1 MTLVQQD
8 RGRATVRPAQGEPPL
23 PSRWRH
29 PWDRYWTVRV
39 RRKRPQRDLARRQ
52 VQAWAVEEILANVRP
67 ELIQFGQ
74 SMNCHSRGRNVY
86 IPHVVAVDDGPP
98 VAFTIQMLPGQILQ
112 DYVQHAATLAEC
124 LDVARVRITRSGRGL
139 VRCELLQSDPL
150 GETATATPA
159 LLMSTSDMVL
169 LGVDDV
175 DTRYRIAP
183 VQLGHTVIQGQTRS
197 GKSAFCYWLLSQMA
211 SAPDLVIAG
220 SDPTGLLLRP
230 FAGTVHEPWQV
241 VGTGDP
247 GAHVKLLRDLVTE
260 MDGRIAAIPPRSDQ
274 ITPDDTTP
282 LLVCVLEEYAGLLR
296 AVDDS
301 ATGRKSARVGEVQRL
316 VARLLSEGHKAAIR
330 LVIIL
335 QRADAAV
342 LGGFERGQCSVRI
355 SFRVDTADAVCML
368 HPSGRQEAE
377 QHATCPPGLALLS
390 APGVQL
396 ARIRAPYLG
405 DGSDGLYGVY
415 ADLVTARA
423 AR

>member
-1 MTLVQQD
+1 VTLVQQD
-8 RGRATVRPAQGEPPL
+8 RHAGATTVAVAPAL
-23 PSRWRH
+23 PSRLLH
-29 PWDRYWTVRV
+29 PWQHRWA
-39 RRKRPQRDLARRQ
+39 RRREQRRRARRQ
-52 VQAWAVEEILANVRP
+52 AQAWELQDVLVGRELFQYGHANLGYRTV
-67 ELIQFGQ
+67 
-74 SMNCHSRGRNVY
+74 NV
-86 IPHVVAVDDGPP
+86 PRVVAFEDGPP
-98 VAFTIQMLPGQILQ
+98 PAFIVRPLAGQVVS
-112 DYVQHAATLAEC
+112 DFTDHAAAIAEC
-124 LDVARVRITRSGRGL
+124 LDVARVRITRQADGL
-139 VRCELLQSDPL
+139 IRVELLAVDPL
-150 GETATATPA
+150 DTVVAEGPA
-159 LLMSTSDMVL
+159 LLTSAAGPVL

-175 DTRYRIAP
+175 DSRYRISP

-211 SAPDLVIAG
+211 SAPDLIVAG

-241 VGTGDP
+241 LGMGDP
-247 GAHVKLLRDLVTE
+247 DAHIKLLRDLVTE
-260 MDGRIAAIPPRSDQ
+260 MDNRIATIPSRRDQ
-274 ITPDDTTP
+274 IIPDDTCP
-282 LLVCVLEEYAGLLR
+282 LIMVILEEYAGLLR
-296 AVDDS
+296 AVEDS
-301 ATGRKSARVGEVQRL
+301 GSGRKSARAGEVQRL

-355 SFRVDTADAVCML
+355 SFRVDTADAVVML
-368 HPSGRQEAE
+368 HPSGRAEAE

-415 ADLVTARA
+415 ADLVATRTAPSPR
-423 AR
+423 